1 MTAIR
6 DAIDAGG
13 AAGKLEIC
21 SPGLC
26 CHPGHDHVLRSYGRD
41 IAPDAVGGDV
51 RAVGEADVGAACCYD
66 GTEKY

>member
-21 SPGLC
+21 CPAYAAILAT
-26 CHPGHDHVLRSYGRD
+26 
-41 IAPDAVGGDV
+41 ITFFGGDV
-51 RAVGEADVGAACCYD
+51 RVGEADVGAACCYD